1 MTQTPK
7 LHNCLIGSSFKDL
20 SKIKNRFI
28 VQSGFF
34 SYFSKILNLQCKAS
48 VTMMGRLMNHSN
60 WQHPLGKRLFWK
72 HFFCC
77 CWCFFYFHSTKKF
90 SWWIKIEKMS
100 NSIVTNRTTLWYCQL
115 SNHIFVIFAMFT
127 FPSIFFHFRNS
138 SCLSTNRQKFIGKNT
153 KSFWTFLQKKKLGH
167 VFRPQ
172 CKTHQ
177 LSFKQDKVTT
187 IA

>member
-28 VQSGFF
+28 VKSFF

-77 CWCFFYFHSTKKF
+77 WCFFYFHSTKKF

-115 SNHIFVIFAMFT
+115 SSHIFVIFAMFT
-127 FPSIFFHFRNS
+127 FPSIFFIS
-138 SCLSTNRQKFIGKNT
+138 SIQVVCQQIDKYFIGKNT
-153 KSFWTFLQKKKLGH
+153 KSFWTFFAEEKI
-167 VFRPQ
+167 RT
-172 CKTHQ
+172 C
-177 LSFKQDKVTT
+177 
-187 IA
+187 I